1 MKIKIEKNVKN
12 TWHTVYSMV
21 LYNCSKEIAQ
31 RKEQQLMSKKHK
43 NKKSSNKMDLRA
55 ALLELVIGTL
65 LLIIDKILDW
75 FM

>member
-1 MKIKIEKNVKN
+1 
-12 TWHTVYSMV
+12 
-21 LYNCSKEIAQ
+21 
-31 RKEQQLMSKKHK
+31 MSKKHK
-43 NKKSSNKMDLRA
+43 HKKSSNKLDWRP

>member
-1 MKIKIEKNVKN
+1 
-12 TWHTVYSMV
+12 
-21 LYNCSKEIAQ
+21 
-31 RKEQQLMSKKHK
+31 MSNKHK